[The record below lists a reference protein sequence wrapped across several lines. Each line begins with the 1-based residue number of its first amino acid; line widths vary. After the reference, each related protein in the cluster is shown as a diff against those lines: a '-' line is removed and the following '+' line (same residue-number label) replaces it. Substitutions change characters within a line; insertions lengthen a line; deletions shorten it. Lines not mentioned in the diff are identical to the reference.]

1 MRLTNKPILALAC
14 ALAAVSTVA
23 GCSKATN
30 NAPAGPPPALTPQ
43 QQAQAGA
50 MAQGRQADAQKA
62 AAAMAAR
69 QSTTPQS
76 GSPP

>member
-30 NAPAGPPPALTPQ
+30 NAAAGGRPKGGGGDGGSAEYHAAEWQPTLTRNLPL
-43 QQAQAGA
+43 
-50 MAQGRQADAQKA
+50 A
-62 AAAMAAR
+62 ASR
-69 QSTTPQS
+69 L
-76 GSPP
+76 SPPC